1 MKVSINLRLVLN
13 KFVLKYRGMNINNK
27 IDLFLT
33 YCEFRSKLLPI
44 VIKSQKTRKIFASF
58 SRAWLI
64 ST

>member
-58 SRAWLI
+58 SRA
-64 ST
+64 